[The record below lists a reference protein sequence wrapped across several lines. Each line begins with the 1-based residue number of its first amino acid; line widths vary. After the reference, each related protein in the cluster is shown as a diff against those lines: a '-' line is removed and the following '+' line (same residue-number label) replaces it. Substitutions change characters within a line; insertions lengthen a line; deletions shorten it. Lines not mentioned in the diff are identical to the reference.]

1 MMLGKYKDILE
12 KNQKRVLALASDV
25 LKSFALCIE
34 AHKSSNPDKA
44 SEARAVLKDAHE
56 RNNKIDNEIIK
67 TLALFSP
74 EARDL
79 RIVISYLKI
88 ASEITRIS
96 DYVRSYAKGVK
107 MQISSEFDMSAMQND
122 INSFLDSTYSS
133 LEAAVASIET
143 DSEEKLEKLYQKV
156 HVEESKCD
164 DIVSILEKNI
174 MQQICIRPEDASEFL
189 TFIKNLRRLERVS
202 DRSVNVV
209 KLAYF
214 AHKGGKLKL

>member
-12 KNQKRVLALASDV
+12 KNKKRVLALANDV
-25 LKSFALCIE
+25 LKGFELCIKANKE
-34 AHKSSNPDKA
+34 QDATKA
-44 SEARAVLKDAHE
+44 SEAREMLKDAHD

-88 ASEITRIS
+88 ASELTRIS

-107 MQISSEFDMSAMQND
+107 MQLSSDFDMSALQND

-133 LEAAVASIET
+133 LKAAVESVES
-143 DSEEKLEKLYQKV
+143 DSEDKLEKLYQKV

-189 TFIKNLRRLERVS
+189 TFIKNLRRLERLS